1 MYKFWYFTQWE
12 LSTKEGHIE
21 ESSKSNQE
29 MLPSLL
35 VIQQQKKGFDKS
47 LKTLCYW
54 KNEVEATL
62 SQGPEDDYITLATGN
77 NYHQD

>member
-1 MYKFWYFTQWE
+1 
-12 LSTKEGHIE
+12 
-21 ESSKSNQE
+21 

-62 SQGPEDDYITLATGN
+62 SQGLEEDYIALTAGN
-77 NYHQD
+77 NYQQD

>member
-1 MYKFWYFTQWE
+1 
-12 LSTKEGHIE
+12 
-21 ESSKSNQE
+21 

-62 SQGPEDDYITLATGN
+62 SQGLEEDYIALAAGN
-77 NYHQD
+77 NYQQD